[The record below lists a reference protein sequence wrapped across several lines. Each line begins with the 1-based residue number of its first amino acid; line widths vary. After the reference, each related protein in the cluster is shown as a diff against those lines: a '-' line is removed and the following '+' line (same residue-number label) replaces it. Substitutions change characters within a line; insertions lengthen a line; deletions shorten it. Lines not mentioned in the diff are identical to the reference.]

1 MYIFAWECFALIQF
15 KSCAHLFAILIL
27 SPRSIS
33 FHVSVSLVFFNII
46 TLNIYN
52 KNYFVHFVLDCY
64 YIIRKK
70 IYIRMKKKGTN
81 MRKYLSIDNEKK
93 FSNSFKFYMQQRIY
107 RNEEYP
113 FISDSNVNFD
123 NVIVLFRQQN
133 YRSTIL
139 PFSDKKK
146 KM

>member
-1 MYIFAWECFALIQF
+1 
-15 KSCAHLFAILIL
+15 
-27 SPRSIS
+27 
-33 FHVSVSLVFFNII
+33 
-46 TLNIYN
+46 
-52 KNYFVHFVLDCY
+52 
-64 YIIRKK
+64 
-70 IYIRMKKKGTN
+70 MKKKGTN

-146 KM
+146 KKCK